1 MSRAVVRIRDLQRW
15 FDGPEGRV
23 EAVAGLD
30 LDLAEGTTT
39 VLIGPTGC
47 GKSTVLR
54 IVGGIDEASHGTV
67 DREPGLP
74 IGYCFQEPRLLP
86 WRTVRRNVAL
96 PLELAG
102 RPRNEALAVADEKI
116 ALVGLSDAAER
127 LPAALSGGMRMR
139 AAVARALVSDP
150 RLLLL
155 DEPFG
160 ALDEVTRFRLDEELA
175 ALVRG
180 TGITTLLVTHSIAE
194 AVFLADEIVV
204 LGPRPARIIER
215 FEVPFDRRDPSLR
228 GDTSF
233 AKLQARVLEV
243 LRAGVDEAE
252 VAS

>member
-1 MSRAVVRIRDLQRW
+1 MSRAVVRMRGVERW

-23 EAVAGLD
+23 EAVAGID
-30 LDLAEGTTT
+30 LDLGEGTTT

-54 IVGGIDEASHGTV
+54 IIGGLDVASRGTV
-67 DREPGLP
+67 ELDPRLP
-74 IGYCFQEPRLLP
+74 VGFCFQEPRLLP
-86 WRTVRRNVAL
+86 WRSVRRNVSL

-102 RPRNEALAVADEKI
+102 RPRQEALAAADRRIE
-116 ALVGLSDAAER
+116 LVGLGDAADR

-175 ALVRG
+175 MLVRG

-194 AVFLADEIVV
+194 AVFLGDEVVV
-204 LGPRPARIIER
+204 LGPRPTRIIER
-215 FEVPFDRRDPSLR
+215 FDVPFERRDASLR
-228 GDTSF
+228 GDPAF
-233 AKLQARVLEV
+233 AALQARIHEV
-243 LRAGVDEAE
+243 LRAGVEAE
-252 VAS
+252 S

>member
-1 MSRAVVRIRDLQRW
+1 MNAPIVRIRGLERW

-23 EAVAGLD
+23 EAVAGVD
-30 LDLAEGTTT
+30 LDLAEGSTT

-54 IVGGIDEASHGTV
+54 IVGGLDEASRGTV
-67 DREPGLP
+67 ERDPGLRV
-74 IGYCFQEPRLLP
+74 GFCFQEPRLLP
-86 WRTVRRNVAL
+86 WRSVRRNVAL

-102 RPRNEALAVADEKI
+102 RPRDEAYAAADERI
-116 ALVGLSDAAER
+116 RLVGLGDAADR

-175 ALVRG
+175 TLVRG
-180 TGITTLLVTHSIAE
+180 TGITTLLVTHSISE
-194 AVFLADEIVV
+194 AVFLGDEVVV
-204 LGPRPARIIER
+204 LGPRPTRVIER
-215 FEVPFDRRDPSLR
+215 FTVPFDRRDPALR
-228 GDTSF
+228 SDPAF
-233 AKLQARVLEV
+233 AALQAQVLDV
-243 LRAGVDEAE
+243 LRAGVEA
-252 VAS
+252 AS

>member
-1 MSRAVVRIRDLQRW
+1 MSRAVVRMRKLRRW
-15 FDGPEGRV
+15 FDGAEGRV
-23 EAVAGLD
+23 EAVGGLD
-30 LDLAEGTTT
+30 LDLVEGSTT

-54 IVGGIDEASHGTV
+54 IVGGIDEASAGV
-67 DREPGLP
+67 VERAADLP

-86 WRTVRRNVAL
+86 WRSVRRNVAL

-102 RPRNEALAVADEKI
+102 RPREEALAAADSKI
-116 ALVGLSDAAER
+116 ELVGLGDAAER

-215 FEVPFDRRDPSLR
+215 FEVPFDRREPALR
-228 GDTSF
+228 GDAAF
-233 AKLQARVLEV
+233 ASLQARVLEV
-243 LRAGVDEAE
+243 LRAGVEEAE
-252 VAS
+252 AAS